1 MQSEE
6 VGFQSAFDVDNVS
19 AVLTSTGRS
28 FHHRGARTES
38 SRERAV
44 QV

>member
-6 VGFQSAFDVDNVS
+6 VGFQYALNVDNVS
-19 AVLTSTGRS
+19 SVLTSTGRS

-38 SRERAV
+38 RS
-44 QV
+44 

>member
-6 VGFQSAFDVDNVS
+6 ISFQLRLNVVNFS

-38 SRERAV
+38 SRDRDL